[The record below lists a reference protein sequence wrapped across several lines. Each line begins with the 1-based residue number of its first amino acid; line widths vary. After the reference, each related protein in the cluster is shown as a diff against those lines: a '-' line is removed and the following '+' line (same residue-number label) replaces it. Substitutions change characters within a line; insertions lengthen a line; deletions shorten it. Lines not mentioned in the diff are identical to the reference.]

1 MREISIR
8 RFGVTFAALLA
19 AVSFF
24 GCRSDQ
30 YTQEKAVER
39 ARAFLLEE
47 SPELT
52 VEQIYFVKFTEPV
65 LLVGEVI
72 GSSGMAL
79 GNRLESSQRQ
89 ICPTWMI
96 PGQDK
101 LYMVFGVSSGR
112 MSSWEPI
119 RLIRKNFERDAYK
132 ALNSAWTA
140 AQQFA
145 VDNFY
150 RELDVTQL
158 NRIRLY
164 LPYILETD
172 FEYMIDPS
180 FKLNP
185 EAPKVGD
192 AQRLKNKAQRS
203 LVWYLDGNEEDA
215 IVFCGFSAPDLTG
228 WTINWAGRM
237 KKEELKKH
245 ILKVIKTPAD
255 ANTPIVIEPES
266 KPETARK

>member
-8 RFGVTFAALLA
+8 RFGIALAVLLA

-39 ARAFLLEE
+39 ARAFLLAE

-72 GSSGMAL
+72 GAGGMAP
-79 GNRLESSQRQ
+79 GNRLESSRRQ

-119 RLIRKNFERDAYK
+119 RLVRKSFERDMYK
-132 ALNSAWTA
+132 AFNSAWTV

-145 VDNFY
+145 VNNFY
-150 RELDVTQL
+150 EELDVAQL

-185 EAPKVGD
+185 EPPKISD
-192 AQRLKNKAQRS
+192 ALRLKNKAQRS
-203 LVWYLDGNEEDA
+203 LVWYLDENEEEA
-215 IVFCGFSAPDLTG
+215 VVFCGSSAPDLTG
-228 WTINWAGRM
+228 WTVNWAGRM
-237 KKEELKKH
+237 KKTELKKH
-245 ILKVIKTPAD
+245 ILKVLKTPAD
-255 ANTPIVIEPES
+255 ANTPIVIESGS
-266 KPETARK
+266 KPETAGK